1 MSLRKSTNSRLLN
14 ARYITTEVSKC
25 NAWAKMRRNYALL
38 DESVFSDK
46 YASYTQ
52 QSVIYTSVLGQISDG
67 NAAYKKYG
75 IPNRVRCF
83 MCR

>member
-14 ARYITTEVSKC
+14 ARYITTEINKC

-46 YASYTQ
+46 YASYMQ
-52 QSVIYTSVLGQISDG
+52 QSVIYTSILGQISDG
-67 NAAYKKYG
+67 NVSYKKYG

-83 MCR
+83 ICL

>member
-14 ARYITTEVSKC
+14 ARYITTEVNKC

-52 QSVIYTSVLGQISDG
+52 QSVIYTSILGQISDG
-67 NAAYKKYG
+67 NVAYKKYG

-83 MCR
+83 ICL

>member
-14 ARYITTEVSKC
+14 AKYITTEVNKC

-46 YASYTQ
+46 YASYKQ
-52 QSVIYTSVLGQISDG
+52 QSVIYTSILGQISDG
-67 NAAYKKYG
+67 NVSYKKYG

-83 MCR
+83 TCL